1 MTIDDPT
8 KTEGKPAQSSF
19 EVAGVTWKD
28 VHDGWKEEKGKE
40 RIGGNGEKNTEEE
53 RKKTS
58 NAPATTT
65 MADDERLGPTAT
77 VGVTHDSAPR
87 FSSF

>member
-28 VHDGWKEEKGKE
+28 VHDGWKEEKGK
-40 RIGGNGEKNTEEE
+40 GE
-53 RKKTS
+53 RK
-58 NAPATTT
+58 
-65 MADDERLGPTAT
+65 
-77 VGVTHDSAPR
+77 
-87 FSSF
+87 F